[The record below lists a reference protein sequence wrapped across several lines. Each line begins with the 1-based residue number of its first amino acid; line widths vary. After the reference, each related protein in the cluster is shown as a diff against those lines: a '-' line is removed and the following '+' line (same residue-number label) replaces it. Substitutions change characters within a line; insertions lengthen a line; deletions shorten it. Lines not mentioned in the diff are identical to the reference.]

1 MFIFRMGMLLACC
14 IVGAIAAFVGGAVT
28 ALSLQSGEIRVSSG
42 TGSSAF
48 GRVSSRL
55 ADPAGYWTDLT
66 LFGIAP
72 MVIGAV
78 VAIWCYRRLTG

>member
-72 MVIGAV
+72 RASGAFDP
-78 VAIWCYRRLTG
+78 IWFYRGPTG